1 MTNGIRNDNNISCHH
16 LLPVLADRDG
26 KLGDPINGEQY
37 NVTSESTLSTVRP
50 DSFIRSSVE
59 NDIQHKEERER
70 NRKPTIYRY
79 EFTDEFM
86 QNLSR
91 FSKIHQYDDR
101 HIFKESWELWIQEN
115 SEIVNNEII
124 RLQSLNYHGDIL
136 DKMFKSARYY
146 FRKKGTEKKV
156 HKERKNYISF
166 SKNIL
171 DCIDKHISIN
181 IQSRVKPSISFVDFC
196 ENNKEV
202 VRETIQY
209 LNKEG
214 IRDLEEIQN
223 KVKKT
228 YKNRYFIEKTRLLEV
243 EKNLEKNI

>member
-1 MTNGIRNDNNISCHH
+1 MTNGIRNNDNNTSSHH
-16 LLPVLADRDG
+16 LLPILADRDG
-26 KLGDPINGEQY
+26 KLGDSISREQC
-37 NVTSESTLSTVRP
+37 NVTSESTLSTMRA
-50 DSFIRSSVE
+50 DSFIRSSV
-59 NDIQHKEERER
+59 DIQDDIKEREK

-86 QNLSR
+86 ENLSR

-124 RLQSLNYHGDIL
+124 RLQSLNYDGDIL

-156 HKERKNYISF
+156 PKERKNYISF

-214 IRDLEEIQN
+214 ISDLEEIQN

-243 EKNLEKNI
+243 EKPL

>member
-1 MTNGIRNDNNISCHH
+1 MTNGLRNDNNNTSHH
-16 LLPVLADRDG
+16 LLPILVDRDE
-26 KLGDPINGEQY
+26 KLGNSIREQS
-37 NVTSESTLSTVRP
+37 NVTSESLLSTMRP
-50 DSFIRSSVE
+50 DSFIRSSV
-59 NDIQHKEERER
+59 
-70 NRKPTIYRY
+70 TIYRY

-86 QNLSR
+86 ENLSR

-101 HIFKESWELWIQEN
+101 HIFKESWELWTQEN
-115 SEIVNNEII
+115 CEIVNNEII
-124 RLQSLNYHGDIL
+124 RLQTLNYDGDIL

-146 FRKKGTEKKV
+146 FRKKGTEKKAP
-156 HKERKNYISF
+156 KERKNYISF

-171 DCIDKHISIN
+171 DCMDKHISIN
-181 IQSRVKPSISFVDFC
+181 IQSRVKPSVSFVDFC

-228 YKNRYFIEKTRLLEV
+228 YKNRYFIEKTRMLEV
-243 EKNLEKNI
+243 EKNPEKNI